1 MSDDP
6 IYISRE
12 LREEEFYI
20 LSLQGEDA
28 IREYGLL
35 HLLDRGYIRS
45 KEEYGGS
52 YLHRCDDKYKLM
64 SIIASNDKVH
74 KLNQDNPF
82 EDDLK

>member
-1 MSDDP
+1 MDVS
-6 IYISRE
+6 YVSRE
-12 LREEEFYI
+12 LKEDEFYT
-20 LSLQGEDA
+20 LSLQGGHA
-28 IREYGLL
+28 IWQYGLL

-52 YLHRCDDKYKLM
+52 YLHKCDDKYKLM
-64 SIIASNDKVH
+64 SIIANNDKVH